1 MSGETVTIT
10 LEPIDTNKESKAITA
25 AGGNVGA
32 LVSFSG
38 ICRADEKGEEISALF
53 LEHYPGMAEQEI
65 SAHVEEAK
73 RRWPL
78 LSARVVHRVGRI
90 EPGETIVFVAT
101 ASAHREA
108 AFQAAE
114 FIMDYLKTQAPFWKR
129 EETPEGARWVDAL
142 ETDDSAAARWS
153 QDAATDVGGESWEEI
168 EQRR

>member
-1 MSGETVTIT
+1 MT

-114 FIMDYLKTQAPFWKR
+114 FIMDYLKSSAPFWKR
-129 EETPEGARWVDAL
+129 TEGGKREAWVEANEKDERALDRWK
-142 ETDDSAAARWS
+142 
-153 QDAATDVGGESWEEI
+153 
-168 EQRR
+168 

>member
-38 ICRADEKGEEISALF
+38 ICRADEKGDEISALF

-114 FIMDYLKTQAPFWKR
+114 FIMDYLKSSAPFWKR
-129 EETPEGARWVDAL
+129 TEGGKREAWVEANEKDERALDRWK
-142 ETDDSAAARWS
+142 
-153 QDAATDVGGESWEEI
+153 
-168 EQRR
+168 

>member
-1 MSGETVTIT
+1 MSGETVRIT
-10 LEPIDTNKESKAITA
+10 LEPIETGKESKAA
-25 AGGNVGA
+25 AASAGNAGA
-32 LVSFSG
+32 LVTFSG

-78 LSARVVHRVGRI
+78 LAARVVHRVGRI

-114 FIMDYLKTQAPFWKR
+114 FIMDYLKSSAPFWKR
-129 EETPEGARWVDAL
+129 TEGGKRETWVEANEKDERALDRWK
-142 ETDDSAAARWS
+142 
-153 QDAATDVGGESWEEI
+153 
-168 EQRR
+168 